1 MSFFYGRGSS
11 WIGHVIPD
19 VHERLVPP
27 RILEKFTPKKVK
39 RGSSITF
46 SVKVEGEA
54 ALLERLTATYY
65 LSLGAGPVPGG
76 VLSLSGLDSLPSV
89 PQDTQPPL
97 CTGSRRR
104 QRRECCGLAP
114 KPLATPWPAL
124 PSSIAWSCWTWA
136 ESTRAPTRAL
146 LPTLPARRSALPACT
161 SLAVSKGSGG
171 RQVHI
176 NGRGP
181 RAGQCRLTDFLGHV
195 DVQCLYFSSF
205 YGIRTPL
212 EHVQPHGC
220 RGVWCEVSES
230 LRSST
235 RLALYVGTGL

>member
-1 MSFFYGRGSS
+1 M
-11 WIGHVIPD
+11 
-19 VHERLVPP
+19 PP

-54 ALLERLTATYY
+54 AVLERLTATSC

-76 VLSLSGLDSLPSV
+76 VLSLAGLDSLPSV

-97 CTGSRRR
+97 CIGSRRR

-161 SLAVSKGSGG
+161 SLAVSEG
-171 RQVHI
+171 RVRGKAGTYEWEGTQSWAVQAHGLLSTCGCSAFVFLILLWYQDTSRARPASRVQGRLVWGFRVSQV
-176 NGRGP
+176 
-181 RAGQCRLTDFLGHV
+181 
-195 DVQCLYFSSF
+195 
-205 YGIRTPL
+205 
-212 EHVQPHGC
+212 
-220 RGVWCEVSES
+220 
-230 LRSST
+230 
-235 RLALYVGTGL
+235 